1 MNTLSL
7 RISASVFDG
16 HLLIAL
22 IALEVYVR
30 WRKEAKNLS
39 DKSRKALHRRVYKDI
54 DADLARKRMEKFFM
68 KRRLVAEGWYRARVH
83 RTTLLSKGSVSFSSF
98 SLDTTK
104 VEEAVV
110 EAWFIAERMR
120 RLSRPQRFLL
130 SFTVRDARLQAE
142 SPF

>member
-1 MNTLSL
+1 
-7 RISASVFDG
+7 
-16 HLLIAL
+16 
-22 IALEVYVR
+22 
-30 WRKEAKNLS
+30 
-39 DKSRKALHRRVYKDI
+39 
-54 DADLARKRMEKFFM
+54 M